1 MTKRTSLRHGAAT
14 PLPPLKG
21 KRRAGRSG
29 EQWIRANVREAP
41 RNAQCAQGANP
52 RAMHENVQ
60 GGVVDD
66 NRTER
71 PARGSAFAE
80 RSFGEIRGQ

>member
-1 MTKRTSLRHGAAT
+1 MMKRTSLRHGAAT
-14 PLPPLKG
+14 PLPHLKG
-21 KRRAGRSG
+21 KRRGGRSG
-29 EQWIRANVREAP
+29 EQRIHANVREAP

-52 RAMHENVQ
+52 RVVHANVRAV
-60 GGVVDD
+60 VVDG

-71 PARGSAFAE
+71 PAGRSAFAK